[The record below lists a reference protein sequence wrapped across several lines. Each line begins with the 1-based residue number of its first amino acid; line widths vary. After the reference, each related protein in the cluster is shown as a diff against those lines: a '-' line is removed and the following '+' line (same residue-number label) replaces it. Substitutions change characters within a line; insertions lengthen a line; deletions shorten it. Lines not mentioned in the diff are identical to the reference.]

1 MNMSDISLHNPLIGA
16 VIIITV
22 VSISVVIQLS
32 SNKWF
37 SNDHFDNMQNVSGI
51 YMSAVGTLY
60 SVVLGLLLVD
70 ASDDFSNAKR
80 YVEQESNALV
90 KVYAASLRMPER
102 YIPKIASS
110 VERYVDYVISDE
122 WSKMPDRDIKEE
134 TKSLFTQIWYTIYAI
149 EPENEN
155 QKAIYPLMLQSFEDA
170 LENRIERITYS
181 NYTLTWIE
189 WLCLISGGII
199 TITFML
205 FFKIG
210 NKVAHAIMTGMVSF
224 MVSINLYA
232 VYMLSEPFNG
242 YVQLPI
248 ERFKFLSAYIKETTK
263 SRGIVIPDLRI
274 ESETNHPPLPLP
286 EHHASPSSSRNR

>member
-1 MNMSDISLHNPLIGA
+1 MNISDFSLHNPWIGA
-16 VIIITV
+16 LVI
-22 VSISVVIQLS
+22 ISVVSVSVIIQLI

-37 SNDHFDNMQNVSGI
+37 TNDHFEKMQNVGGI

-90 KVYAASLRMPER
+90 KVYAESLRMPER
-102 YIPKIASS
+102 YIPQIALSMDK
-110 VERYVDYVISDE
+110 YVDHVVSDE
-122 WSKMPDRDIKEE
+122 WSKMPGRDIKEE
-134 TKSLFTQIWYTIYAI
+134 TKSLFIQIWYTIYAI
-149 EPENEN
+149 EPETEN
-155 QKAIYPLMLQSFEDA
+155 QKAIYPLILEAYEDA

-189 WLCLISGGII
+189 WLCLMSGGVI
-199 TITFML
+199 TIAFTL

-210 NKVAHAIMTGMVSF
+210 NRVAHAIMTGMVSF

-248 ERFKFLSAYIKETTK
+248 ERFKFLNNYIKETSE
-263 SRGIVIPDLRI
+263 SRGIILPDSKT
-274 ESETNHPPLPLP
+274 EPP
-286 EHHASPSSSRNR
+286 HH